1 MVGGGQWNEAGA
13 GNFRGE
19 DAAFFGRGYAVAI
32 AVKNNGGNGEGGKQ
46 RADVDVV
53 ASAHD
58 FDEVGVGDGDELQV
72 LEPLLIFGGGFFGNV
87 EVRDDLKE
95 RGIGFA
101 PIELDEGLESAT
113 DVNHVGVTSMV
124 CASRI
129 GTA

>member
-1 MVGGGQWNEAGA
+1 VKKQWWE
-13 GNFRGE
+13 R
-19 DAAFFGRGYAVAI
+19 
-32 AVKNNGGNGEGGKQ
+32 EGGEQ
-46 RADVDVV
+46 GTDVDVV

-113 DVNHVGVTSMV
+113 DVNRVGVTSVV
-124 CASRI
+124 CAARI